1 MAGNKQMNNQPDFS
15 EIQSREETT
24 TAMTFKMTM
33 LQFSWLVGLVALVT
47 ASSSSAVSIDWV
59 TVGDP
64 GNAVDSTGLGAVG
77 YSYRISKYEVT
88 NSQYAEFLNAVGTS
102 DPNWLYDTTLA
113 NSPIHRGITR
123 SGASGSYTYNTVA
136 GRENMPV
143 NYVTFY
149 STLRFANWLQ
159 NGQPTG
165 PQSNATTEDG
175 AYTFLPPS
183 PFSTPITRNPGA
195 TIFLTSEDE
204 WYKAAYYDAVSANYN
219 AAPASG
225 SFLCTAPGAT
235 PGTGNCHGSVGDT
248 TAVGSYT
255 NSPSPNGTFDQGGNL
270 YEWNETILFGG
281 SHRGVRG
288 GAFDDLS
295 TWGPFSTNWAGA
307 TPLLTDGTNFFD
319 GPHRLGFRVAS
330 VVPEPSTALLLGLG
344 LAGMAARRRS
354 PG

>member
-1 MAGNKQMNNQPDFS
+1 MWKS
-15 EIQSREETT
+15 S
-24 TAMTFKMTM
+24 
-33 LQFSWLVGLVALVT
+33 LLVGLVALAA

-64 GNAVDSTGLGAVG
+64 GNAVDSTGFGAVG
-77 YSYRISKYEVT
+77 YSYQISKYEVT
-88 NSQYAEFLNAVGTS
+88 NTQYAEFLNAVGTS
-102 DPNWLYDTTLA
+102 DPNLLYDTTLA
-113 NSPIHRGITR
+113 NSPSFRGITR

-204 WYKAAYYDAVSANYN
+204 WYKAAYYDAVSASYN
-219 AAPASG
+219 TEPVSAG
-225 SFLCTAPGAT
+225 FFWCTAPGAA
-235 PGTGNCHGSVGDT
+235 PGTGNCHSSVGDT
-248 TAVGSYT
+248 TPVGSYT

-270 YEWNETILFGG
+270 FEWNETILFGG
-281 SHRGVRG
+281 SYRGVRG
-288 GAFDDLS
+288 GAFDDLGI
-295 TWGPFSTNWAGA
+295 WGPFSTNQAGA
-307 TPLLTDGTNFFD
+307 TPLLTDVINHFD

-330 VVPEPSTALLLGLG
+330 AVPEPSTALLLGLG
-344 LAGMAARRRS
+344 LAGIAARRRS
-354 PG
+354 LG